1 MGKGSQRR
9 KAVGHDE
16 LSQCHPRQEA
26 GRSADGAGK
35 EGKGRQE
42 HQKKGLKKPTGQE
55 NVVGKGEGGI
65 GKIGG
70 SIKEREVIGK
80 GQACRQ
86 KGSEKI
92 E

>member
-42 HQKKGLKKPTGQE
+42 HEKQGPKESAGQQ
-55 NVVGKGEGGI
+55 NI
-65 GKIGG
+65 
-70 SIKEREVIGK
+70 IGK
-80 GQACRQ
+80 G
-86 KGSEKI
+86 KGRVGEIGGIPDQGQVISKGQSR
-92 E
+92 